1 MRKKRFAFVLA
12 AALCAVSVGALAGC
26 SGGTGGNSGE
36 TPGGTA
42 ETKEYTVT
50 FDSAGGTAVQS
61 VTVQEGA
68 TLKAP
73 EAPVKATF
81 SARYDFTG
89 WYYEGRLWVIRT
101 LLTATLR
108 LRQTGNLRKNTQ
120 TCIRR
125 SHKKNRGGKK

>member
-1 MRKKRFAFVLA
+1 MREKRFAFVLA

-42 ETKEYTVT
+42 ETKEYTVK

-81 SARYDFTG
+81 SARYAFTG
-89 WYYEGRLWVIRT
+89 WYYEGRLWVFDADVVDGDIT
-101 LLTATLR
+101 LTANWELAEEYT
-108 LRQTGNLRKNTQ
+108 NVYPPK
-120 TCIRR
+120 
-125 SHKKNRGGKK
+125 S

>member
-12 AALCAVSVGALAGC
+12 AVLCAVSVGALAGC
-26 SGGTGGNSGE
+26 SGGTGGNSGGNSGE
-36 TPGGTA
+36 TPGGTE

-73 EAPVKATF
+73 ETPVKATL

-89 WYYEGRLWVIRT
+89 WYYEGRLWVFDADVVDGDIT
-101 LLTATLR
+101 LTANWELAEEYT
-108 LRQTGNLRKNTQ
+108 NVYPPK
-120 TCIRR
+120 
-125 SHKKNRGGKK
+125 S

>member
-1 MRKKRFAFVLA
+1 MCLPQ
-12 AALCAVSVGALAGC
+12 LCAPYRSARLRGVRAA
-26 SGGTGGNSGE
+26 
-36 TPGGTA
+36 PA

-89 WYYEGRLWVIRT
+89 WYYEGRLWVFDADVVDGDIT
-101 LLTATLR
+101 LTANWELAEEYT
-108 LRQTGNLRKNTQ
+108 NVYPPK
-120 TCIRR
+120 
-125 SHKKNRGGKK
+125 S

>member
-26 SGGTGGNSGE
+26 SGGTGGNSGVM
-36 TPGGTA
+36 PGETA

-61 VTVQEGA
+61 VTVKEGS

-89 WYYEGRLWVIRT
+89 WYYEGRQWSFETDVVSENIT
-101 LLTATLR
+101 LTAEWELAEEYT
-108 LRQTGNLRKNTQ
+108 NVYPPK
-120 TCIRR
+120 
-125 SHKKNRGGKK
+125 S

>member
-26 SGGTGGNSGE
+26 SDGAGGNSGE

-50 FDSAGGTAVQS
+50 FDSAGGTSVQS

-73 EAPVKATF
+73 ETPVKATL

-89 WYYEGRLWVIRT
+89 WYYEGRLWVFDADVVDGDIT
-101 LLTATLR
+101 LTANWELAEEYT
-108 LRQTGNLRKNTQ
+108 NVYPPK
-120 TCIRR
+120 
-125 SHKKNRGGKK
+125 S

>member
-26 SGGTGGNSGE
+26 SGGTGGNSGV
-36 TPGGTA
+36 TPGETA

-61 VTVQEGA
+61 VTVKEGS

-89 WYYEGRLWVIRT
+89 WYCEGRQWSFETDVVSENIT
-101 LLTATLR
+101 LTAEWELAEEYT
-108 LRQTGNLRKNTQ
+108 KVYPPK
-120 TCIRR
+120 
-125 SHKKNRGGKK
+125 S

>member
-26 SGGTGGNSGE
+26 SGGTGGNSGV

-81 SARYDFTG
+81 SARYEFTG
-89 WYYEGRLWVIRT
+89 WYYEGRQWSFETDVVSENIT
-101 LLTATLR
+101 LTAEWELAEEYT
-108 LRQTGNLRKNTQ
+108 KVYPPK
-120 TCIRR
+120 
-125 SHKKNRGGKK
+125 S

>member
-1 MRKKRFAFVLA
+1 MRKKRFVFVLA

-26 SGGTGGNSGE
+26 SGGTGGNSGGNSGE
-36 TPGGTA
+36 TPGGKE

-73 EAPVKATF
+73 ETPVKATF

-89 WYYEGRLWVIRT
+89 WYYEGRLWVFDSDVVDGDIT
-101 LLTATLR
+101 LTANWELAEEYT
-108 LRQTGNLRKNTQ
+108 NVYPPK
-120 TCIRR
+120 
-125 SHKKNRGGKK
+125 S

>member
-1 MRKKRFAFVLA
+1 MREKRFAFVLA

-36 TPGGTA
+36 TPEERRKRKNTPLR
-42 ETKEYTVT
+42 
-50 FDSAGGTAVQS
+50 SIPPGGTAVQN

-89 WYYEGRLWVIRT
+89 WYYEGRLWVFDADVVDGDIT
-101 LLTATLR
+101 LTANWELAEEYT
-108 LRQTGNLRKNTQ
+108 NVYPPK
-120 TCIRR
+120 
-125 SHKKNRGGKK
+125 S